1 MHPESRAILRTTPS
15 NPERFALPP
24 RGRSADTR
32 GFVFLEQGRLR
43 TILLV
48 GLGLGLALATAPAAA
63 QDDDWALTRK
73 PAVTAPRSPT
83 AGPDFALALRAID
96 RRAAIEQLIA
106 AHRSRGGSPD
116 ELVREVEA
124 RANRSGESQ
133 RWLLLLAQIQR
144 YQGAIDDARATFERA
159 NTLRPD
165 AFSLRLSAEL
175 ERDQNQLPRARELL
189 KRALAAR
196 PSPSLRITLRS
207 ERLDVCAALGDRACA
222 AEEFAAL
229 SSDRGGVAYALG
241 YPRSLV
247 QQHAYTEANAAYR
260 TLLDREAA
268 HLLDTRTRC
277 DVHLELG
284 ELHLAQAALAEAQVQ
299 LEQARKICS
308 DRSGEVLE
316 HLLEVHRGQGSLAQ
330 FAQELAA
337 NPAPSA
343 QQLAGRAFEELGQP
357 AAAADAYRRALVR
370 APGDAQLADRL
381 LSLLA
386 REGRTTELIATY
398 ERLLN
403 EPRTDPKLL
412 TALTSLLRDLGRA
425 DEAVAAA
432 ARMGRARPSD
442 VALHRLLVELYTRWE
457 LPDRAHAELEWLT
470 RIDPDEP
477 SHVLALAEAE
487 LAQGHES
494 QAANVLRRLRRA
506 AATPAQGHVQLGQA
520 FADHELPREALA
532 EFDAALRL
540 EPQNH
545 AAMRGRALA
554 LAHLYRHRDAEAEWQ
569 QLLMTAGADAE
580 RRRDAREQLVELW
593 AELGELERHVRDY
606 EDAFGY
612 SAKSGAKAGADGI
625 EERRDPEV
633 GRLLAEGYLRLA
645 RQPSYRAQPARY
657 LRGAEDVLGRV
668 VSIDPSDA
676 ASWRAL
682 ERLRARRGDRE
693 GAIAALEQLVRL
705 EPKRAAEHYMRM
717 AEYAHAAYRDAA
729 AISYA
734 ERAAAVAPDD
744 PQVHEWL
751 GDVYRD
757 RRDDFHTIS
766 HYQRALELD
775 PARFAI
781 ALRLAELHAQR
792 REVTAARRLL
802 LTVLSSASEPALVL
816 RAGRAAIQLAPTAD
830 ARAELERQLLALVS
844 NDPRRSEHRR
854 LLIELYEMQL
864 PELTAQQQ
872 PGSRVSLEAIRARAQ
887 KPLLDALGDDDATQV
902 QSAVR
907 LLRRLGTASAAL
919 PLMTLAEAGDAD
931 LAIRRSALAAS
942 CAVAGAELLPR
953 QLVLASSRETR
964 LRDMAAYCIARA
976 PAPFAA
982 PAVRRLTN
990 SETPAVR
997 ALAMLGLGQLGARE
1011 QPTSA
1016 ASLRLALVH
1025 DVSALVRSASAIAL
1039 GLLSDRLA
1047 RAPEPTAKATSE
1059 ARALVRASLAR
1070 SDGRPVTAP
1079 GRARL
1084 QIETRLQNALEAAS
1098 KRAQMEGRASLTGSE
1113 TSDGAPNDLRAS
1125 GSRGETHARSP
1136 MDRAGTAS
1144 AERRDGAPNDLRA
1157 RGSRAET
1164 QERWRMDGRTPGTG
1178 AESSEGAQHG
1188 ARARRA
1194 SAAAQRHAP
1203 PNGSPTLRAAEA
1215 SRDRAESRREPGAF
1229 SSRTPA
1235 LEPERRELQTLPA
1248 DRYATPVDS
1257 DTRTL
1262 DSAGRASGPS
1272 DFGRT
1277 PRPGELGVAGGSRAT
1292 ALRDGGH
1299 ARAQDVGRDNTD
1311 RPRELDERAGY
1322 EQPTDDPP
1330 LTAGDGLLRADA
1342 ADSTRKRQGSQEAP
1356 SSAPLTAADDVPTRE
1371 PADQTPDR
1379 LAQDTKLNREALE
1392 LALRGRDSA
1401 VAESAAL
1408 GLGILADPA
1417 AATPLAQA
1425 LFDPR
1430 SEIADAAELA
1440 LRALSCDHPLTFE
1453 IAEPEP
1459 ELTIDMLLQAARTTL
1474 SACRSNT
1481 FAPYFAEITEAAR
1494 AALRGP
1500 PARRNLALLW
1510 LSRLAAEAAAT
1521 GAAATTG
1528 AALLPSTPPSALVAL
1543 PAEPDAG
1550 WRIELLSS
1558 LASDLSSLASH
1569 ADPTVRR
1576 DVARII
1582 EVIPVT
1588 AAETT
1593 LLALVTDPDLGVRG
1607 TALDALSRRKLP
1619 DRAAYCDRLAQ
1630 VASTD
1635 RAFGMRRRAVR
1646 ALGGMSGASATRVLV
1661 RVLAKDPF
1669 ALVRESAADVLSSRD
1684 PNVVAPA
1691 LLVAMRT
1698 DVEPRV
1704 RLAAA
1709 RSLRQVGGA
1718 LLHTAREDLRLD
1730 QGVREILQA
1739 R

>member
-1 MHPESRAILRTTPS
+1 MA
-15 NPERFALPP
+15 
-24 RGRSADTR
+24 
-32 GFVFLEQGRLR
+32 
-43 TILLV
+43 
-48 GLGLGLALATAPAAA
+48 GLALVALPAAA
-63 QDDDWALTRK
+63 QEDDWALTRK
-73 PAVTAPRSPT
+73 PAASSLPRSPS
-83 AGPDFALALRAID
+83 AGPDFALALRAVD
-96 RRAAIEQLIA
+96 RRAAIEQVIA
-106 AHRSRGGSPD
+106 AHRAKGGQPE

-124 RANRSGESQ
+124 RANRAPQ
-133 RWLLLLAQIQR
+133 PRRWLLLLAQIQR
-144 YQGAIDDARATFERA
+144 YQGAIEDARATFERA
-159 NTLRPD
+159 SALGPD

-175 ERDQNQLPRARELL
+175 ERDQNQLPRARELV

-196 PSPSLRITLRS
+196 PNPSLRIALRS
-207 ERLDVCAALGDRACA
+207 ERLDLCAALGDRSCA

-229 SSDRGGVAYALG
+229 ASERAGISYALA

-247 QQHAYTEANAAYR
+247 HQHAYAEAAAAYR
-260 TLLDREAA
+260 TLFERDAA
-268 HLLDTRTRC
+268 HLLDPRTRC
-277 DVHLELG
+277 DVYLELG
-284 ELHLAQAALAEAQVQ
+284 ALHLAQAALSEAQKQ
-299 LEQARKICS
+299 LEQARKLCS

-330 FAQELAA
+330 FARELAA
-337 NPAPSA
+337 NPGPSA

-357 AAAADAYRRALVR
+357 AAAAEAYRRALVR
-370 APGDAQLADRL
+370 APSDAQLADRL

-386 REGRTTELIATY
+386 REGRTPELIATY

-403 EPRTDPKLL
+403 EPRTEPKLL
-412 TALTSLLRDLGRA
+412 TALTSLLRDLGRP

-432 ARMGRARPSD
+432 ARTGRARPSD

-457 LPDRAHAELEWLT
+457 LPERAHAELEWLT

-487 LAQGHES
+487 LAQGHET
-494 QAANVLRRLRRA
+494 QAANVLRRLRRK

-520 FADHELPREALA
+520 FADHELHREALA

-606 EDAFGY
+606 EEAFGY
-612 SAKSGAKAGADGI
+612 SAKAGAKQGSDAI
-625 EERRDPEV
+625 EDRRDPEV

-657 LRGAEDVLGRV
+657 LRGAEDVLGQV
-668 VSIDPSDA
+668 VAIDPSDA

-705 EPKRAAEHYMRM
+705 EPKRAAEHYMRA
-717 AEYAHAAYRDAA
+717 AEYAHAAYREDAA
-729 AISYA
+729 IRYA

-751 GDVYRD
+751 GDLYRD

-775 PARFAI
+775 PGRFAI

-792 REVTAARRLL
+792 GEVTAARRLL
-802 LTVLSSASEPALVL
+802 FTVLGSAPEPALVL
-816 RAGRAAIQLAPTAD
+816 RAGRAAIQLAPTPD
-830 ARAELERQLLALVS
+830 LRAELERQLLALVS

-864 PELTAQQQ
+864 PQLAVA
-872 PGSRVSLEAIRARAQ
+872 GAGARAALEAIRARAQ

-919 PLMTLAEAGDAD
+919 PLMTLAESGDAD

-953 QLVLASSRETR
+953 QLLLASSRATG
-964 LRDMAAYCIARA
+964 LRDMAAYCIART

-997 ALAMLGLGQLGARE
+997 ALAALGLGQLGARD

-1047 RAPEPTAKATSE
+1047 RAPEPPPKAMSE

-1079 GRARL
+1079 GRARI

-1098 KRAQMEGRASLTGSE
+1098 KRAQV
-1113 TSDGAPNDLRAS
+1113 
-1125 GSRGETHARSP
+1125 
-1136 MDRAGTAS
+1136 
-1144 AERRDGAPNDLRA
+1144 
-1157 RGSRAET
+1157 
-1164 QERWRMDGRTPGTG
+1164 DGRTSGT
-1178 AESSEGAQHG
+1178 
-1188 ARARRA
+1188 
-1194 SAAAQRHAP
+1194 
-1203 PNGSPTLRAAEA
+1203 
-1215 SRDRAESRREPGAF
+1215 
-1229 SSRTPA
+1229 
-1235 LEPERRELQTLPA
+1235 PA
-1248 DRYATPVDS
+1248 DRSGEGGRGSLGAS
-1257 DTRTL
+1257 S
-1262 DSAGRASGPS
+1262 DSARKALGLAPESRELETLPS
-1272 DFGRT
+1272 DRYAVPQDSEWRAQGAEDARTASEAPPLSAGAALLRPDAAELARAGRT
-1277 PRPGELGVAGGSRAT
+1277 AE
-1292 ALRDGGH
+1292 
-1299 ARAQDVGRDNTD
+1299 
-1311 RPRELDERAGY
+1311 
-1322 EQPTDDPP
+1322 DPP
-1330 LTAGDGLLRADA
+1330 
-1342 ADSTRKRQGSQEAP
+1342 P
-1356 SSAPLTAADDVPTRE
+1356 SAADDLPTRE

-1379 LAQDTKLNREALE
+1379 LAQDQKLDREALE

-1408 GLGILADPA
+1408 GLGILADSA
-1417 AATPLAQA
+1417 AATALAQA

-1440 LRALSCDHPLTFE
+1440 LRGLSCDHPLTFE

-1459 ELTIDMLLQAARTTL
+1459 ELTIDLVIDTARTTL

-1500 PARRNLALLW
+1500 PARRSLALVW
-1510 LSRLAAEAAAT
+1510 LSRLAAEAAAA

-1528 AALLPSTPPSALVAL
+1528 AALLPSAPPAALVAL

-1569 ADPTVRR
+1569 ADPSVRR
-1576 DVARII
+1576 DVARIV

-1593 LLALVTDPDLGVRG
+1593 LIALITDPDLGVRG

-1619 DRAAYCDRLAQ
+1619 ERAAYCDRLAH

-1661 RVLAKDPF
+1661 RVLATDPF
-1669 ALVRESAADVLSSRD
+1669 AVVRETAADALSTREG
-1684 PNVVAPA
+1684 NLVGEA

-1718 LLHTAREDLRLD
+1718 LLHTAREDSRLE